1 MEEFV
6 NMASELAGR
15 SNSPEDTQFKLPTS
29 TLKRR
34 MKLFNNS
41 LQSDLHL
48 KSSSDE
54 TFFAHTNILKER
66 SPKFLKLLLEQ
77 GSPKEHNSNQVLEV
91 NLEISSGC
99 LLSLLRYLYLAKL
112 EVDLH
117 SSPELLRI
125 SELHQLDELR
135 KACAQHIQKQVD
147 LDNVCDLFRL
157 ADHYKTFGL
166 KNACLQIIK
175 KNFMLISKTPG
186 FHILSQNPLLLLEVA
201 QSLNSSTHSNPFQVG
216 KRVTLV
222 DGVTGVIRYVGK
234 AEFDGG
240 KSQWLGIET
249 DLPLGTHDGS
259 VNGIRYFQ
267 TRPQHG
273 LFVGIWFI

>member
-15 SNSPEDTQFKLPTS
+15 TSSEETQFKLPTS

-41 LQSDLHL
+41 LQCDLHL
-48 KSSSDE
+48 KSSTDE
-54 TFFAHTNILKER
+54 TFFAHTSILKER
-66 SPKFLKLLLEQ
+66 SPKFLKHVLEQ
-77 GSPKEHNSNQVLEV
+77 SSLKENNTNQVLEV
-91 NLEISSGC
+91 TLDISAGC
-99 LLSLLRYLYLAKL
+99 LLALLKYLYLAKL
-112 EVDLH
+112 EVELH
-117 SSPELLRI
+117 LSPELLRL
-125 SELHQLDELR
+125 SELHSLDDLR
-135 KACAQHIQKQVD
+135 KSCAQFIQKQVD
-147 LDNVCDLFRL
+147 FDNVCDLFRL
-157 ADHYKTFGL
+157 ADYYKTFGL

-175 KNFMLISKTPG
+175 KNFLLISKTAG
-186 FHILSQNPLLLLEVA
+186 FHTLSQNPLLLIEIA
-201 QSLNSSTHSNPFQVG
+201 QSINNSSHTNAFQVG